1 MASNLDRFADW
12 IEPKMDE
19 EAREIFSDKVIA
31 ECFDPR
37 NMERLTSCDA
47 KAVFQGPCGDT
58 MEFYLLL
65 DGETISHAS
74 FMTDGCGATV
84 ACGSMLSKIVKG
96 VALEDAVAIEGDRL
110 RDVLD
115 GLPADHN
122 HCADLAVLTLR
133 KAIEKAS
140 DSEERAS
147 C

>member
-1 MASNLDRFADW
+1 MASDLDRFVDW
-12 IEPKMDE
+12 IEQKMDE
-19 EAREIFSDKVIA
+19 EAREVFSDKVIA

-84 ACGSMLSKIVKG
+84 ACGSMLTKMVKG
-96 VALEDAVAIEGDRL
+96 LPLKDAAAIEADRL

-115 GLPADHN
+115 GLPADHD

-133 KAIEKAS
+133 KAIENAPG
-140 DSEERAS
+140 SEESAS